1 MRAAPSH
8 HKTIASVEMALRVGI
23 GFCEGEHGSFAY
35 GFGTCVICGVRKD
48 YRTPRETKRSRRICP
63 LRHHR
68 GIGWWRFP

>member
-8 HKTIASVEMALRVGI
+8 HKTIASVKN

-48 YRTPRETKRSRRICP
+48 YRTPRETKRSRESA
-63 LRHHR
+63 LF
-68 GIGWWRFP
+68 GIIVGLAGGDSPNLG